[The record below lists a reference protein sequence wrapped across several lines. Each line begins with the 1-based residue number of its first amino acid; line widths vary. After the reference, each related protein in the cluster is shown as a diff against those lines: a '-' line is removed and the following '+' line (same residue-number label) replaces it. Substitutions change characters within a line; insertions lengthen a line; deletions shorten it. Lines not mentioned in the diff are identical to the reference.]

1 MLYKVIEVDLN
12 SDTYYT
18 VRADSKDCEENQF
31 SKLIEIFGNLKVYP
45 ADRKR
50 FFEFFVPERI
60 KEDLKHHWMTKVFYR
75 RRDENGH
82 WRFASSEIIALDS
95 YNDEDALV
103 LLVVRDIDD
112 YVKEFKSQLADY
124 CREYWNGNQK

>member
-12 SDTYYT
+12 DDTYYT
-18 VRADSKDCEENQF
+18 VRSAARECEKDQF
-31 SKLIEIFGNLKVYP
+31 SKLIEIFGNLNVHP
-45 ADRKR
+45 EDRKR

-60 KEDLKHHWMTKVFYR
+60 KEDLKKNWMTRVFYR
-75 RRDENGH
+75 RRDQDGH

-95 YNDEDALV
+95 YNEEDALV

-112 YVKEFKSQLADY
+112 YLNDFRVQLADY
-124 CREYWNGNQK
+124 CKEYWNEK